1 MTAAGPRDTLDI
13 APVRDEAHRQARE
26 AAARAGVEIAVVTDL
41 AELEAVEALINETW
55 RNPTS
60 EISLGMLRALSK
72 SDNLVSAAYHHH
84 TLVGACI
91 AFLSGGEHPHLH
103 SHLAAVR
110 PQQRARGIGFTLKLH
125 QRAWALDRGIASVS
139 WTFDPLVRR
148 NARLNLAR
156 LGARPVEY
164 LPDFYGTR
172 EDAFNASVPTDRI
185 LVAWPLA
192 DPRTRLACAR
202 ATPPMHADDLTTDG
216 GRILVTPGRWDEPVT
231 TADHGESTV
240 LVGLPEDITALRRDR
255 PEVAEQWRLAVRE
268 SLGRGLAAGRSVV
281 GFTEEGHYVLDGGPA
296 ETRSP
301 NGVPR

>member
-1 MTAAGPRDTLDI
+1 MTAAGPWDTLDT
-13 APVRDEAHRQARE
+13 APLREEAHQQARD
-26 AAARAGVEIAVVTDL
+26 AAARSGVDVALVTDL
-41 AELEAVEALINETW
+41 AGLEAVEALINETW

-60 EISLGMLRALSK
+60 EISLGVLRALSK
-72 SDNLVSAAYHHH
+72 SGNLVSGAYHQD

-91 AFLSGGEHPHLH
+91 AFLSGGDHPHVH

-110 PQQRARGIGFTLKLH
+110 PPHRARGIGFTLKVH

-192 DPRTRLACAR
+192 DPRTRQACAR
-202 ATPPMHADDLTTDG
+202 MMPPMHAEDLTARG
-216 GRILVTPGRWDEPVT
+216 GRVVVAPSRWDEPVT
-231 TADHGESTV
+231 TPGDEASMR
-240 LVGLPEDITALRRDR
+240 LVGLPEDISALRQER
-255 PEVAEQWRLAVRE
+255 PEVAEQWRVTVSQ
-268 SLGRGLAAGRSVV
+268 SLGRALEEGLAVV
-281 GFTEEGHYVLDGGPA
+281 GFTEEGHYVLDQPPDDGGA
-296 ETRSP
+296 V
-301 NGVPR
+301 NGVAQ